1 MAEDLMELA
10 RDLSRRGEPFAPATV
25 VWRRGPS
32 SGKKGYEATVT
43 AAGKVRGVGAIKY
56 RKDVSARPPLPGT

>member
-43 AAGKVRGVGAIKY
+43 AAGKVRGVGAVKLE
-56 RKDVSARPPLPGT
+56 KT

>member
-1 MAEDLMELA
+1 MTEDLLQLSQE
-10 RDLSRRGEPFAPATV
+10 LSRRGEPFAPATV

-43 AAGKVRGVGAIKY
+43 AAGKVRGVGAVKLE
-56 RKDVSARPPLPGT
+56 KT